1 MCPAWLIL
9 LPVGSAEN
17 LAGQR
22 IAMVYA
28 SPAVA
33 ESAEQVAY
41 RLGVRL
47 AVVPELGEV
56 PGESAS
62 EAVRRSEEALSGI
75 ADLHR
80 GETVV
85 VVAPGLSTALGLE
98 LGGRPVE
105 LEHDG
110 YGWTV
115 LPNANAVTL
124 ATYEQAAERF
134 RASIPTTAHGPL
146 LEIFELLGTH
156 LQPGATV
163 LELGS
168 GTGRDALELEGLG
181 YRVRRTD
188 GAASFVEMMRADG
201 QQADQLN
208 ALTDEF
214 GGPYDL
220 VFADAVFLHFDRD
233 QLAMVLNKAS
243 KAAGLLAF
251 SIREGEGDEWSYR
264 HLDLPRHITKWQ
276 EPALRQLLTT
286 CGWTPVAVLR
296 GQTPV
301 GGWLYVLAQRD
312 ASTQGRTSSTHQTGD
327 ASGRE

>member
-1 MCPAWLIL
+1 MCPARLIL

-22 IAMVYA
+22 IVMVYA
-28 SPAVA
+28 SRAVA
-33 ESAEQVAY
+33 ESAEQVAC

-62 EAVRRSEEALSGI
+62 DAVRRSEEALSGI

-85 VVAPGLSTALGLE
+85 VVVPGLSLGLE
-98 LGGRPVE
+98 PGSGPVE

-134 RASIPTTAHGPL
+134 RASLPAPTNEPL
-146 LEIFELLGTH
+146 LEVFALPDAH
-156 LQPGATV
+156 LQPGANV

-188 GAASFVEMMRADG
+188 AAASFVEMMRADG
-201 QQADQLN
+201 QQADRLN

-220 VFADAVFLHFDRD
+220 VFADAVFMHFDRD
-233 QLAMVLNKAS
+233 QLAMVLRKAS
-243 KAAGLLAF
+243 KAGGLLAF

-276 EPALRQLLTT
+276 EPALRQLLTA
-286 CGWTPVAVLR
+286 CGWTPLSVLR

-301 GGWLYVLAQRD
+301 GGWLYVLAQRTD
-312 ASTQGRTSSTHQTGD
+312 D
-327 ASGRE
+327 IPERE

>member
-1 MCPAWLIL
+1 
-9 LPVGSAEN
+9 
-17 LAGQR
+17 
-22 IAMVYA
+22 
-28 SPAVA
+28 
-33 ESAEQVAY
+33 
-41 RLGVRL
+41 
-47 AVVPELGEV
+47 
-56 PGESAS
+56 
-62 EAVRRSEEALSGI
+62 
-75 ADLHR
+75 
-80 GETVV
+80 
-85 VVAPGLSTALGLE
+85 
-98 LGGRPVE
+98 

-110 YGWTV
+110 YGWNV

-134 RASIPTTAHGPL
+134 RASIPNTAHGPL

-188 GAASFVEMMRADG
+188 GASSFVEMMRADG

-233 QLAMVLNKAS
+233 QLAKVLNKAS

-276 EPALRQLLTT
+276 EPALRQLLAN
-286 CGWTPVAVLR
+286 CGWTPISVLR

-301 GGWLYVLAQRD
+301 GGWLYVLAQRTD
-312 ASTQGRTSSTHQTGD
+312 DIPERG
-327 ASGRE
+327 

>member
-9 LPVGSAEN
+9 LPVGSVEN
-17 LAGQR
+17 LAGRR

-33 ESAEQVAY
+33 ESAAQVAY
-41 RLGVRL
+41 GLGVRL

-80 GETVV
+80 GEIVV
-85 VVAPGLSTALGLE
+85 VVAPGLSLALGLE
-98 LGGRPVE
+98 LGARPVE

-110 YGWTV
+110 YGWTM

-134 RASIPTTAHGPL
+134 RTSIPTTAHGPL

-156 LQPGATV
+156 LQPGARV

-264 HLDLPRHITKWQ
+264 RLDLPRHITKWQ

-286 CGWTPVAVLR
+286 CGWTPVSVLR
-296 GQTPV
+296 GRTPV
-301 GGWLYVLAQRD
+301 GGWLYVLAQR
-312 ASTQGRTSSTHQTGD
+312 AESTHERSSSTQQAGD
-327 ASGRE
+327 ASGRG

>member
-1 MCPAWLIL
+1 MCPAWFIL

-22 IAMVYA
+22 IAVVYA

-33 ESAEQVAY
+33 ESAGQVAY

-62 EAVRRSEEALSGI
+62 DAVRRSEEALSWI

-85 VVAPGLSTALGLE
+85 VIAPGLSLALGLE
-98 LGGRPVE
+98 LGAGAVE

-134 RASIPTTAHGPL
+134 RASIPNTAHGPL

-156 LQPGATV
+156 LQPGAAV

-220 VFADAVFLHFDRD
+220 VFAGAVFLHFDRD
-233 QLAMVLNKAS
+233 QLAMVLRKAS

-276 EPALRQLLTT
+276 EPALRQLLAN
-286 CGWTPVAVLR
+286 CGWTPISVLR

-301 GGWLYVLAQRD
+301 GGWLYVLAQRTD
-312 ASTQGRTSSTHQTGD
+312 D
-327 ASGRE
+327 MERE